1 MATFTIQ
8 LKDVIANLYGT
19 TPNPDDFVQPYEMV
33 TYKEV
38 TYGKLPTLPQY
49 DEIGLA
55 YYPIFNSAY
64 RPILNGKI
72 IDEYF
77 NQEIGTE
84 TIDNFTLI
92 LRKKMDQIM
101 PYYNQLYLS
110 QELEFD
116 PLLTMDITSVG
127 STTVE
132 GTEEVSANNV
142 AETKTAA
149 GSRATNLNFPQTA
162 LAGNADYATS
172 AVDSKA
178 DSDVDAS
185 STQESD
191 SKSNTESD
199 TTSHV
204 TGYQG
209 IPANL
214 LMVYRNSLLN
224 IDTMVIDEIKDCFM
238 MLHNTGDEYVPNHH
252 YSYGWV

>member
-1 MATFTIQ
+1 MATFTMQ
-8 LKDVIANLYGT
+8 LKDVIGHLYT
-19 TPNPDDFVQPYEMV
+19 ETADPDDFVQPYETV
-33 TYKEV
+33 VFKEV

-49 DEIGLA
+49 DELGLA
-55 YYPIFNSAY
+55 YYPIFNSSY
-64 RPILNGKI
+64 RPVLNGKI

-84 TIDNFTLI
+84 SIDNFVLI

-132 GTEEVSANNV
+132 GTEEVNANNV
-142 AETKTAA
+142 AETKTAS

-172 AVDSKA
+172 AVDSNS

-224 IDTMVIDEIKDCFM
+224 IDTMILDEIKDCFM
-238 MLHNTGDEYVPNHH
+238 MLHNNGDAYTQQN
-252 YSYGWV
+252 YYGWAY

>member
-8 LKDVIANLYGT
+8 LKDVLGILYTDTSDPDDYVQLYG
-19 TPNPDDFVQPYEMV
+19 ELK
-33 TYKEV
+33 YKDV
-38 TYGKLPTLPQY
+38 VYGKLPLLVNY
-49 DEIGLA
+49 DAIGLS
-55 YYPIFNSAY
+55 YYPLFNNDY
-64 RPILNGKI
+64 RKILNGKI
-72 IDEYF
+72 IDEYY

-101 PYYNQLYLS
+101 PYYNQLYAS
-110 QELEFD
+110 QELEFN

-127 STTVE
+127 NTVVE
-132 GTEEVSANNV
+132 GSEEVNANNV

-172 AVDSKA
+172 AVDSNS

-224 IDTMVIDEIKDCFM
+224 IDTMVLDEIKDCFM
-238 MLHNTGDEYVPNHH
+238 LLNNNGDSYTRHS
-252 YSYGWV
+252 YYGWNY